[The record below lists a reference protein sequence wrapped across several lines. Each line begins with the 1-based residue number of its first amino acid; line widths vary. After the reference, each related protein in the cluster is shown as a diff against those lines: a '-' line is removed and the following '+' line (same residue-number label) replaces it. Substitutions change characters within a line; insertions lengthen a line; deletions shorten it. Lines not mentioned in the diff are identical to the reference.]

1 MKYLLY
7 ASLASLALAGPNKGP
22 KPKKAVDPV
31 GFPFSVSKEGKNK
44 NCFS

>member
-31 GFPFSVSKEGKNK
+31 GSPCSVSEKDKNQ
-44 NCFS
+44 NIF